1 MSIPVDDEK
10 IYSLYQE
17 GKLSNLAK
25 VGAMATASL
34 LGNPNTTMADTT
46 YNTAYSSENMN
57 VLNIDTVVDLWI
69 TYYQTDG
76 VVKGSKKV
84 IEAKKKLS
92 DGVNL
97 PSNAQN
103 AINTAVYIFGGDEG
117 VSPNVLNDLLIY
129 TGEVE
134 SLYKTRKQ
142 YGNGPARGYWQV
154 EPKTAIDL
162 LINSKAYFGEKF
174 KKIFGTDILNIT
186 KDTPRNRKII
196 GNLILKNDHLAATFA
211 AAKWISV
218 ADRAGLKDIRN

>member
-10 IYSLYQE
+10 IFSLYQE

-25 VGAMATASL
+25 VGSMAAVSM

-46 YNTAYSSENMN
+46 YNDAYSSENMN
-57 VLNIDTVVDLWI
+57 VLTVDTVVDLWAK
-69 TYYQTDG
+69 YYQTDND
-76 VVKGSKKV
+76 KTKK
-84 IEAKKKLS
+84 ERARNELQ
-92 DGVNL
+92 DGIDI
-97 PSNAQN
+97 PSNAKN

-129 TGEVE
+129 TGEIE

-142 YGNGPARGYWQV
+142 YGDGPARGYWQV
-154 EPKTAIDL
+154 EPQTAIDL
-162 LINSKAYFGEKF
+162 LINSKVYFGKKF
-174 KKIFGTDILNIT
+174 QKTFGTDLLKIT
-186 KDTPRNRKII
+186 KDTPRNREVI
-196 GNLILKNDHLAATFA
+196 GNMILKNDHLAATFA